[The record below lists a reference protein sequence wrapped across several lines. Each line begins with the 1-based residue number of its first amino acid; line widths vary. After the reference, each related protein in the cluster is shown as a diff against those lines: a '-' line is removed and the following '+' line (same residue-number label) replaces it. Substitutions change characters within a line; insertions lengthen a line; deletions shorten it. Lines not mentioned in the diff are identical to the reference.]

1 MNYLNVNDFKVFKDF
16 WVLEGE
22 KINLVFSN
30 AEMNRSFNRHTEEGI
45 NNLLSLKEDFNV
57 NEVQYIR
64 QIHSDK
70 VFVYK
75 GNDEEFIENEG
86 DGIITNEKSVIVGA
100 FTADCV
106 PVLLVDEVKCV
117 VGAVH
122 SGWKGTFN
130 DISKKAVEKMIKEYG
145 SNVEDIRA
153 YIGPHIRQCCYE
165 VSEELKE
172 KFIEKFNMIP
182 EENLFN
188 GRNLSMELCI
198 ESDLKTIGLKDEN
211 IYSLKLCTHCEKES
225 KLFSYR
231 ASNGT
236 YGRLFSFIYM
246 INYNIKCNTN

>member
-1 MNYLNVNDFKVFKDF
+1 MKKLNVNDFKVFKDF
-16 WVLEGE
+16 WILEGE
-22 KINLVFSN
+22 KINIVFSN
-30 AEMNRSFNRHTEEGI
+30 AKMDRSFNRHTDDGV
-45 NNLLSLKEDFNV
+45 NNLLSLKSDFQV
-57 NEVQYIR
+57 EEVQYIR

-75 GNDEEFIENEG
+75 KGEKDFIENEG
-86 DGIITNEKSVIVGA
+86 DAIVTNEKSVIIGA

-106 PVLLVDEVKCV
+106 PVILVDESTSTI
-117 VGAVH
+117 AAIH

-130 DISKKAVEKMIKEYG
+130 DISKNAVEKMIKEF
-145 SNVEDIRA
+145 NCDINNIKA

-172 KFIEKFNMIP
+172 KFIGKFNVP
-182 EENLFN
+182 SEKLFN

-198 ESDLKTIGLKDEN
+198 EEDLKSIGIDDDN
-211 IYSLKLCTHCEKES
+211 SYSFNLCTHCEKEN

-236 YGRLFSFIYM
+236 YGRLFSFSY
-246 INYNIKCNTN
+246 IK

>member
-106 PVLLVDEVKCV
+106 PIAIIDKKNKAIGL
-117 VGAVH
+117 AH
-122 SGWKGTFN
+122 AGWRGTY
-130 DISKKAVEKMIKEYG
+130 DAIAKKTIEKMADNYNTNPKDLVCI
-145 SNVEDIRA
+145 
-153 YIGPHIRQCCYE
+153 IGPSIGPCCYE
-165 VSEELKE
+165 VSKDLV
-172 KFIEKFNMIP
+172 EKFNMNFTNSTEKFYTI
-182 EENLFN
+182 EEDKYKL
-188 GRNLSMELCI
+188 
-198 ESDLKTIGLKDEN
+198 DLWKVNEHILRECGVKDEN
-211 IYSLKLCTHCEKES
+211 IINLNLCTSCNSDKFH
-225 KLFSYR
+225 SYR
-231 ASNGT
+231 KHNKTQERIGT
-236 YGRLFSFIYM
+236 ILQ
-246 INYNIKCNTN
+246 IK

>member
-145 SNVEDIRA
+145 SHVEDIRA

-211 IYSLKLCTHCEKES
+211 IYLPEYIPT
-225 KLFSYR
+225 
-231 ASNGT
+231 
-236 YGRLFSFIYM
+236 
-246 INYNIKCNTN
+246 

>member
-211 IYSLKLCTHCEKES
+211 IYSLKPCTHCEKES

-236 YGRLFSFIYM
+236 YGRLFSFIY
-246 INYNIKCNTN
+246 IK

>member
-1 MNYLNVNDFKVFKDF
+1 MNYLNINDFKAFKDF
-16 WVLEGE
+16 WILEGE
-22 KINLVFSN
+22 NINVVFSN
-30 AEMNRSFNRHTEEGI
+30 AEMNRSFNRHTEDGM
-45 NNLLSLKEDFNV
+45 NNLLSLKEDFKV

-86 DGIITNEKSVIVGA
+86 DGIVTNEKSVIVGA

-106 PVLLVDEVKCV
+106 PVILVDDVNCV

-130 DISKKAVEKMIKEYG
+130 DISKKAVEKMINEYG
-145 SNVEDIRA
+145 SNVENIKA

-165 VSEELKE
+165 ISEELKE

-182 EENLFN
+182 TEKLFN

-198 ESDLKTIGLKDEN
+198 ENDLKNIGLKSEN
-211 IYSLKLCTHCEKES
+211 IYSLKLCTHCEKKS

-236 YGRLFSFIYM
+236 YGRLFSFIY
-246 INYNIKCNTN
+246 IK